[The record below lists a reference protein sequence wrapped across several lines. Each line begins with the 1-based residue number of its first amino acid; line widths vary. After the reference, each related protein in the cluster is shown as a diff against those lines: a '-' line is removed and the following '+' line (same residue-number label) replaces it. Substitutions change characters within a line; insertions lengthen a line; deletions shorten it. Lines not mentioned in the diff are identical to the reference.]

1 MDRLGKERT
10 RLLLRSDGAGHWT
23 DRSGQ
28 ALTAMNGAVD
38 LDYASPFTNT
48 IAIKRLALKDLQSE
62 TIQVVFVHLPDLRPT
77 LVLQRYTLKRSN
89 QNEVVYRYEG
99 LNSGFTADITV
110 DSDGL
115 VIEYPGLAKR
125 VWKKQGNGKPQE
137 FDSGITL

>member
-1 MDRLGKERT
+1 
-10 RLLLRSDGAGHWT
+10 
-23 DRSGQ
+23 
-28 ALTAMNGAVD
+28 
-38 LDYASPFTNT
+38 
-48 IAIKRLALKDLQSE
+48 
-62 TIQVVFVHLPDLRPT
+62 VVFVHLPDLRPT

-137 FDSGITL
+137 FDSGIAL